1 MMSLENDFFLLRGH
15 FNICNFRALQL
26 VHSVVLDTSAVFPH
40 YCGLPY
46 RRSLR
51 SLVSSYLKVIMAMLS
66 NSDRRKQLLCFHCSI
81 GPLLKT
87 FICSVR
93 SNPHGATTPMRMLGP
108 VSISCSG
115 RPGDHFSHPFLNQNV
130 LLKQNLFKM
139 SLFENIYWFSFSPT
153 WFSLKIISGKM
164 AVAGRQLWWKP
175 SF

>member
-1 MMSLENDFFLLRGH
+1 MTWWASSTPTPFSLAMDLKMISGKDGGRAQCFNMKIIFLLKGH

-93 SNPHGATTPMRMLGP
+93 SSPHGATTPMRMLGP

-115 RPGDHFSHPFLNQNV
+115 RPGDHFSHPFLNQND
-130 LLKQNLFKM
+130 LLKQNL
-139 SLFENIYWFSFSPT
+139 S
-153 WFSLKIISGKM
+153 
-164 AVAGRQLWWKP
+164 Q
-175 SF
+175 